1 MFEHHL
7 LSPDVKPIYLLKR
20 DLTLGEKKQNKR
32 LYTYYE
38 TNLLGTE
45 IQR

>member
-1 MFEHHL
+1 MFKHHL

-20 DLTLGEKKQNKR
+20 NLTLGEKSKTKHCI
-32 LYTYYE
+32 TYYE

>member
-20 DLTLGEKKQNKR
+20 DLTLEEKKQNKTM
-32 LYTYYE
+32 YTYYE
-38 TNLLGTE
+38 TNLLGAE